1 MRFVD
6 RKIFCLDEKQIE
18 AGQLRFN
25 LLGQL
30 ALLRKANAFDRSR
43 GGIGATRRD
52 IKDSDCPSRAA
63 IKIKLKLN

>member
-43 GGIGATRRD
+43 EESVQQDEI
-52 IKDSDCPSRAA
+52 S
-63 IKIKLKLN
+63 KIPIVRVVPQ